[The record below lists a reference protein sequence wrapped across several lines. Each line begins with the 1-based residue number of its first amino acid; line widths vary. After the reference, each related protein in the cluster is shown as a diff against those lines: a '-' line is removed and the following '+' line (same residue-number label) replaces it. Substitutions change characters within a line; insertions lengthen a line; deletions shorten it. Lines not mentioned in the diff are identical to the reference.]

1 MIALIENNTI
11 SGKIAKDV
19 FAEMFETGKDAKA
32 IIKEKGLEQVSDTGA
47 IETLVDEAIDK
58 NVVQVQQYKDGNPK
72 VLQFFV
78 GQVMKL
84 SRGKANPKMVVDL
97 LKQKLD

>member
-11 SGKIAKDV
+11 SGKIAKEV
-19 FAEMFETGKDAKA
+19 FAEMFETGKDAQA
-32 IIKEKGLEQVSDTGA
+32 IVKEKGLEQLSDTGA
-47 IETLVDEAIDK
+47 IESLVEEAIA
-58 NVVQVQQYKDGNPK
+58 NNAPQVQQYKDGNAK

-84 SRGKANPKMVVDL
+84 SRGKANPKMVVEL

>member
-1 MIALIENNTI
+1 
-11 SGKIAKDV
+11 
-19 FAEMFETGKDAKA
+19 MFETGKDAQA
-32 IIKEKGLEQVSDTGA
+32 IVKEKGLEQLSDTGA
-47 IETLVDEAIDK
+47 IESLVEEAIA
-58 NVVQVQQYKDGNPK
+58 NNAPQVQQYKDGNAK

-84 SRGKANPKMVVDL
+84 SRGKANPKMVVEL